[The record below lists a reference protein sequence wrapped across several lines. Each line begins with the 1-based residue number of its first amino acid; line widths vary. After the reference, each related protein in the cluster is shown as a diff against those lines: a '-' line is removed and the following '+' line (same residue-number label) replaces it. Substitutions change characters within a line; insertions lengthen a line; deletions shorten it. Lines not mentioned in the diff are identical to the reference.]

1 MVLSQFSV
9 FLTLILTAILST
21 YMKMHNYKKLE
32 FQFFIS
38 GVGVSVT
45 LTTRMSPHVLG

>member
-38 GVGVSVT
+38 GVGVT